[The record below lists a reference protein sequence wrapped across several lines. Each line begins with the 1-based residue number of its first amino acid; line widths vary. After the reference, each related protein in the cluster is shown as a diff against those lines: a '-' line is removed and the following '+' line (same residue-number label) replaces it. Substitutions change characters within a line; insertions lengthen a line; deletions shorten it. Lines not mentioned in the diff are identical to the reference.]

1 MDFIYIIILIA
12 IVLISITYNLCV
24 TIKKIKLK
32 RQTGKDIRHKNGYY
46 SFVTYLFLKDLPK

>member
-1 MDFIYIIILIA
+1 MNYIYIVILLT
-12 IVLISITYNLCV
+12 IVTVYISYNIFV

-46 SFVTYLFLKDLPK
+46 SFVTYMFLKNLPK